1 MTRRL
6 VKMNRFMEPDARFDG
21 KRTQHFKGEIPFLIF
36 VVVMIIFS
44 VLRMGTWARLHPD
57 IREATLEDKLIRLRA
72 RIKQENPAR
81 KEVRTLE
88 EKLVLLQNLKQSI
101 LKELNQDVWIFI
113 IPSVNVNANFVLNPF
128 FF

>member
-1 MTRRL
+1 
-6 VKMNRFMEPDARFDG
+6 
-21 KRTQHFKGEIPFLIF
+21 
-36 VVVMIIFS
+36 MIIFS

-128 FF
+128 FFSHIPSKELKNWNRNWQR